1 MFKDLKN
8 LWIVAFGFSVNHVS
22 DGPDAEL
29 DLHDDPLYYFNLNK
43 QQLDEVRDVMTRD
56 DKVMMYQRGQA
67 NCYREIGKLVDQ
79 LCDSILKES
88 EVLGDDEAN
97 RQVVLKKIERIR
109 ESHKMLLE
117 AQK

>member
-1 MFKDLKN
+1 
-8 LWIVAFGFSVNHVS
+8 
-22 DGPDAEL
+22 
-29 DLHDDPLYYFNLNK
+29 
-43 QQLDEVRDVMTRD
+43 MTRD
-56 DKVMMYQRGQA
+56 EKVMMYQRGQS
-67 NCYREIGKLVDQ
+67 NCYYQIGKLVDQ

-109 ESHKMLLE
+109 ASHKALLE